1 MSGITPRADIRERG
15 IDFAAGES
23 RRDVENAGASTQIEQ
38 TAVGYEH
45 GGLPDDVRTLAL
57 GVEKPLRAARA
68 TICAAV

>member
-45 GGLPDDVRTLAL
+45 GGTS
-57 GVEKPLRAARA
+57 G
-68 TICAAV
+68 